1 MVWQVLIAN
10 LAVVALF
17 ISVWAHAQ
25 HFLEMRSR
33 TYRQVLFALFMGAG
47 AVATMSLPV
56 ELAPGILFD
65 LRASLVAMAGFF
77 SGPVGGAIALL
88 IAGIYRLALGGTG
101 ALPGLVSITL
111 AAVSGVF
118 FHWYGINRRDKAL
131 LHLLGL
137 SLCVGG
143 FAAASF
149 ALLPPPIA
157 RHLFL
162 DFAPALGGLTFAA
175 TFLSGFALLRSR
187 LLAVERRLLRAAVTQ
202 APGYLYVKDRQSRFV
217 AVNQGVAEINGLARP
232 AELVGRTDFS
242 IAPHD
247 HAQKLYDAEQ
257 EIMRS
262 GVPVAEIEEQLPD
275 ATGQLRWFST
285 SKSPL
290 RDADGN
296 VIGITGVTR
305 DITERRRLERV
316 AAQNHSLISFAL
328 TEMSDGLA
336 MFDKDGYLVLCNR
349 RYSEAFPLT
358 GHVRQPGV
366 HLRTI
371 LQAVVETGE
380 QLSVPRESPEDWIEE
395 VLASLKNGGSEEV
408 CFADGRWLQ
417 IHTRPTAE
425 GSALVV
431 VTDVTTIKHAE
442 LALLGMT
449 DQLKELATTD
459 GLTGLLN
466 RRTFDAVL
474 DGELS
479 RTGRERQPLS
489 LLMIDVDRFKAY
501 NDRYGHPAGDKCLKL
516 VANCLRE
523 AVLRPG
529 DSLARYGGEEFS
541 AILPNTDE
549 DGAYVIAERM
559 RRSLRELELP
569 HEGSEKGVVTVSIGI
584 ASYGPNVIDRRDT
597 ELLRRADQALYDA
610 KAAGRDRVTGWR
622 GTQEVMPRLMAEAA
636 RKALR

>member
-1 MVWQVLIAN
+1 MWHVLIAN

-25 HFLEMRSR
+25 HYLEMRSR
-33 TYRQVLFALFMGAG
+33 NYRQVMFALFMGAG

-56 ELAPGILFD
+56 AMAPGILFD
-65 LRASLVAMAGFF
+65 LRAPLVAMAGFF
-77 SGPVGGAIALL
+77 SGPAGGLIAAL
-88 IAGIYRLALGGTG
+88 IAGGYRLALGGAGTW
-101 ALPGLVSITL
+101 PGIAFIIL
-111 AAVSGVF
+111 AAASGAF
-118 FHWYGINRRDKAL
+118 FHWYGISRRQHAM

-137 SLCVGG
+137 SVCVGG
-143 FAAASF
+143 FGVVSF
-149 ALLPPPIA
+149 ALLPSPLAAELFP
-157 RHLFL
+157 RH
-162 DFAPALGGLTFAA
+162 APLLGALSFVA

-187 LLAVERRLLRAAVTQ
+187 LLSVERRLLRAAVSQ
-202 APGYLYVKDRQSRFV
+202 APEFFYVKDLQSRFV
-217 AVNQGVAEINGLARP
+217 AVNHGIAASNHLTPAQMIGL
-232 AELVGRTDFS
+232 TDQS
-242 IAPHD
+242 ITPGEYTLQVYQTD
-247 HAQKLYDAEQ
+247 Q
-257 EIMRS
+257 EIMRT
-262 GVPVAEIEEQLPD
+262 GVAMMDIEEQLPN
-275 ATGQLRWFST
+275 AAGELRWFST

-296 VIGITGVTR
+296 VIGLVGVTR
-305 DITERRRLERV
+305 DITERRRLERL

-336 MFDKDGYLVLCNR
+336 MFDKDGFLVLCNR

-371 LQAVVETGE
+371 LETVVETGE
-380 QLSVPRESPEDWIEE
+380 QLGVPREHPEVWIEE
-395 VLASLKNGGSEEV
+395 VLATLKTGGSEEV
-408 CFADGRWLQ
+408 SFADGRWLQ

-425 GSALVV
+425 GSSLVV

-466 RRTFDAVL
+466 RRTFDAVF
-474 DGELS
+474 DSELT

-523 AVLRPG
+523 AALRPG
-529 DSLARYGGEEFS
+529 DTLARYGGEEFV

-549 DGAYVIAERM
+549 DGAYVIAERL
-559 RRSLRELELP
+559 RRCLRELKLP

-597 ELLRRADQALYDA
+597 ELLRRADEALYDA

-622 GTQEVMPRLMAEAA
+622 GTRDVMPRRMAEDA
-636 RKALR
+636 RKAVR

>member
-1 MVWQVLIAN
+1 MWQVLIAN

-33 TYRQVLFALFMGAG
+33 KYRQVLFALFMGAG

-56 ELAPGILFD
+56 EVAPGILFD

-77 SGPVGGAIALL
+77 SGPIGGL
-88 IAGIYRLALGGTG
+88 IATVIAGGYRLALGGPG
-101 ALPGLVSITL
+101 AIPGLASITL
-111 AAVSGVF
+111 AAASGVF
-118 FHWYGINRRDKAL
+118 FHWYGINRRDKAM

-143 FAAASF
+143 FVAASF
-149 ALLPPPIA
+149 ALLPSTLA
-157 RHLFL
+157 GQLFV
-162 DFAPALGGLTFAA
+162 DFAPTLGGLTFAA
-175 TFLSGFALLRSR
+175 TFLSGFALLRGR
-187 LLAVERRLLRAAVTQ
+187 LLSTERRLLRAAVTQ
-202 APGYLYVKDRQSRFV
+202 APDFFYIKDLQSRFV
-217 AVNQGVAEINGLARP
+217 AVNQGVAVSNDMLP
-232 AELVGRTDFS
+232 AEMIGQNDAIQAGEHALQIYDTD
-242 IAPHD
+242 
-247 HAQKLYDAEQ
+247 Q
-257 EIMRS
+257 EIMRT
-262 GVPVAEIEEQLPD
+262 GVAMAEIEEQMPN
-275 ATGQLRWFST
+275 ASGQLRWFST

-290 RDADGN
+290 RDADGK
-296 VIGITGVTR
+296 VIGLVGVTR
-305 DITERRRLERV
+305 DITERRRLERL

-349 RYSEAFPLT
+349 RYSEIFPLT
-358 GHVRQPGV
+358 GYVRQPGV
-366 HLRTI
+366 HIRTI
-371 LQAVVETGE
+371 LEAVVETGE
-380 QLSVPRESPEDWIEE
+380 QLGVPREHPERWVDEIAGTLWKEGVEE
-395 VLASLKNGGSEEV
+395 VS
-408 CFADGRWLQ
+408 FADGRWLQ
-417 IHTRPTAE
+417 IRTRPTSE
-425 GSALVV
+425 GSSLVV

-516 VANCLRE
+516 VATSLRDTT
-523 AVLRPG
+523 LRSG
-529 DSLARYGGEEFS
+529 DSLARYGGEEFV

-549 DGAYVIAERM
+549 DGAYVIAERL
-559 RRSLRELELP
+559 RRSLRDLALP

-584 ASYGPNVIDRRDT
+584 ASYSGTVVERSDA

-622 GTQEVMPRLMAEAA
+622 DTREVMPRKMAAAA
-636 RKALR
+636 RKVVR